1 MFNAYL
7 CIEDRAK
14 KAVRICLYGHVFVDK
29 QYISMIERFQKRKIK
44 ETIGKGKAI
53 MIMGARQVGKS
64 TLLSEMFGGQKEVMW
79 MNGDDADVRQLF
91 SGMTSTRIRALL
103 GGCRCLVIDEAQRI
117 PDIGLR
123 LKLIT
128 DQVPDVQVVAT
139 GSSSFELAARVGES
153 LTGRKRTFRMF
164 PLTYGEMVAHTN
176 LLEEHRMLPHRMVY
190 GYYPEVVTS
199 QGDER
204 AVLRELTDSYLYKDI
219 LMLDSISKP
228 DRLIRLVQALAHQIG
243 EQVSYNEVGQLVG
256 LDPKTVERYVDVLE
270 KCYIVF
276 RVGSFSRNLRNELKM
291 SRKIYFWDL
300 GIRNAVIA
308 NFQQVE
314 NRADTGALWENFAIS
329 ERMKCHYMRED
340 FVNTWFWRTQQQK
353 EIDLIEEADGRL
365 NAFEFKWNSV
375 KAQRTK
381 VPDSFARTY
390 PDAVFTVVSPDD
402 IDDFLL

>member
-1 MFNAYL
+1 
-7 CIEDRAK
+7 
-14 KAVRICLYGHVFVDK
+14 
-29 QYISMIERFQKRKIK
+29 MIERLQKRKI
-44 ETIGKGKAI
+44 EEMLGKGKAI

-64 TLLSEMFGGQKEVMW
+64 TILSEMFGGQKDVMW

-91 SGMTSTRIRALL
+91 SGITSTRIRALL
-103 GGCRCLVIDEAQRI
+103 SGCRCLVIDEAQRI

-128 DQVPDVQVVAT
+128 DQVPEVQVVAT

-314 NRADTGALWENFAIS
+314 NRVDTGALWENFAIS
-329 ERMKCHYMRED
+329 ERMKRHYIQDD

-365 NAFEFKWNSV
+365 SAFEFKWDPA

-381 VPDSFARTY
+381 VPESFARAY
-390 PDAVFTVVSPDD
+390 PDAVFSVVSPDE
-402 IDDFLL
+402 IDGFLL